1 MSPRQSS
8 HPLTARVH
16 KLAQVTAEL
25 RQGKSFNITRLTT
38 VKRLCADSAAAARF
52 ALYLAEHTRER
63 MLQPAHPSHL
73 TPVRW
78 EGFKQ
83 RVATGVEGMRCY
95 LDRPTPEALG
105 ALRAARSALEEAQNQ
120 YRYLEWGPVR
130 IIESREALLVEDAI
144 ACILFPHQSADW
156 GYRLARDYAE
166 RYDSRYGK
174 GLIPDSAPYVEEI
187 VDFWRHELGV

>member
-1 MSPRQSS
+1 MSPRRSS
-8 HPLTARVH
+8 HPFTARVH
-16 KLAQVTAEL
+16 KLAQMAAEL

-52 ALYLAEHTRER
+52 ALYLAERTRER
-63 MLQPAHPSHL
+63 MLQQAHPSHL
-73 TPVRW
+73 TPERW

-83 RVATGVEGMRCY
+83 LVAAGVEGMQRY

-105 ALRAARSALEEAQNQ
+105 ALRAARAALEEAQNQ
-120 YRYLEWGPVR
+120 YRHLEWGPVR
-130 IIESREALLVEDAI
+130 VIESREALLVEDAT
-144 ACILFPHQSADW
+144 ACIFLPHQSADW

-166 RYDSRYGK
+166 RYDSRYGN

-187 VDFWRHELGV
+187 ADFWRHELGV